1 MQNTKNE
8 PSTPFWKRQAHP
20 SVMIFAIIGLILMI
34 GYAAYMFELLPVKPM
49 SEFGNRL
56 GQLARDSGGD
66 FDKLKPADQKYLND
80 HTGGRG
86 KMAIGAYYK
95 SR

>member
-1 MQNTKNE
+1 MKSDAAV
-8 PSTPFWKRQAHP
+8 PIWKREPHP
-20 SVMIFAIIGLILMI
+20 VVIVVSILLLLFVM
-34 GYAAYMFELLPVKPM
+34 GYAAYMFELLPIKPM
-49 SEFGNRL
+49 SEFGIRL
-56 GQLARDSGGD
+56 GQLARESEGD

-86 KMAIGAYYK
+86 KMAVGSYLK